1 MERAL
6 GIMLAISLGGVLSA
20 CNVHNRGLVINEV
33 MASNDNA
40 WHDEWGED
48 EDYIEVA
55 NTADHAIR
63 LGGYV
68 ITDGS
73 GKRARLPDVELLAGQ
88 VYMLVADAAPEQGP
102 QHLPF
107 RISSLGD
114 VLVLGDVHGFA
125 VERLELPAL
134 AINATLQRFPSGNGQ
149 LIACDHASPARDNG
163 AACAAPASAKHPSGP
178 RAD

>member
-1 MERAL
+1 MARLQAL
-6 GIMLAISLGGVLSA
+6 VIVSLLLMSG
-20 CNVHNRGLVINEV
+20 CNFRNRGLVINEV
-33 MASNDNA
+33 MTSNDNA

-73 GKRARLPDVELLAGQ
+73 GKRARLPDVELPAGQ
-88 VYMLVADAAPEQGP
+88 VYMLIADAAPEQGP

-107 RISSLGD
+107 RISSTGD
-114 VLVLGDVHGFA
+114 VLVLGDAHGFA
-125 VERLELPAL
+125 VERLEVPAL
-134 AINATLQRFPSGNGQ
+134 AINATLQRFPNGKGE
-149 LIACDHASPARDNG
+149 LTVCDQASPARDNG
-163 AACAAPASAKHPSGP
+163 TACVAAPSSKQRSGP
-178 RAD
+178 RDD

>member
-1 MERAL
+1 MARLHAL
-6 GIMLAISLGGVLSA
+6 VLVLVLPLSG
-20 CNVHNRGLVINEV
+20 CNLRDRGLVINEV

-68 ITDGS
+68 ITDSS
-73 GKRARLPDVELLAGQ
+73 GKRARLPDVELPPGE

-114 VLVLGDVHGFA
+114 VLVLGDAHGFA
-125 VERLELPAL
+125 VERLEVPAL
-134 AINATLQRFPSGNGQ
+134 AINATLQRFPSGKGA
-149 LIACDHASPARDNG
+149 LAACDQASPGRANG
-163 AACAAPASAKHPSGP
+163 AACQGAASSKHGSGP
-178 RAD
+178 RHD